1 MSDLS
6 DKIDWAILTFNN
18 AVARQIDQYGNKY
31 ATEEEAIKANLGLL
45 FYIRRIYP
53 GGRFPAW
60 ARNQL
65 KVSLKKIEAAGFSFS
80 GGS

>member
-18 AVARQIDQYGNKY
+18 AVAQKIDKHGNRYK
-31 ATEEEAIKANLGLL
+31 TEEEAIKANLGLL

-60 ARNQL
+60 ARSQL
-65 KVSLKKIEAAGFSFS
+65 NVPLDKIEAAGFSFR